1 MAAEWNEKLLEP
13 LKYYE
18 SELKEHFRQ
27 VTINYFED
35 LAQKSGVSR
44 EDSAQF
50 MKEYNELARST
61 QDLEGSF
68 STYKFF

>member
-50 MKEYNELARST
+50 MKEYNELARSCLLYT
-61 QDLEGSF
+61 SDAADE
-68 STYKFF
+68 